1 MFNSNSTIMKA
12 TITIYQLWGNPSIMG
27 FFMSAQAIK
36 TLTEIVNEFGYDA
49 ALSAIDNTY
58 DDVDELSEDLHHAD
72 KYELLRVLG
81 LEEEY
86 YDDAEE
92 PLTED

>member
-1 MFNSNSTIMKA
+1 
-12 TITIYQLWGNPSIMG
+12 
-27 FFMSAQAIK
+27 MSSQAIEQLHELVK
-36 TLTEIVNEFGYDA
+36 EFGYDKT
-49 ALSAIDNTY
+49 LKAIDNTY
-58 DDVDELSEDLHHAD
+58 DDVEELSEDLHHAD

-86 YDDAEE
+86 NDDAEE